1 MAPVSVVTGAN
12 RGIGLALCRKLK
24 SNGYQV
30 IGACRKKSP
39 ELESLGVKIVE
50 GVDVGVDGGCAP
62 LSKVESRVDL
72 LVCNAG
78 ILREDSLEDIDMAVL
93 REQFEVNSL
102 GPLRTYLAL
111 QDKLADNA
119 KVCIVTSRMGS
130 IEDNGSGGDRT
141 RGGAITQTRPDT
153 LASYGYRMSKAAVNM
168 AGKTLSVD
176 LKKKGIAVGI
186 LHPGFVATDMTAKYH
201 GMEGVIS
208 AEESAADLVKII
220 EEKLHMDTTGT
231 FWHRNGSVLPW

>member
-24 SNGYQV
+24 SKGYQV

-62 LSKVESRVDL
+62 LGKVESRVDL

-78 ILREDSLEDIDMAVL
+78 ILREDCLEDIDMAAL

-102 GPLRTYLAL
+102 GPLRTFLAL
-111 QDKLADNA
+111 QGKLADNA

-130 IEDNGSGGDRT
+130 IEDNGSGGD
-141 RGGAITQTRPDT
+141 
-153 LASYGYRMSKAAVNM
+153 YGYRMSKAAVNM
-168 AGKTLSVD
+168 AGKTLAVD
-176 LKKKGIAVGI
+176 LKKRGLAVGI

-201 GMEGVIS
+201 GMDGVIS

-220 EEKLHMDTTGT
+220 EEKLDMSTSGT

>member
-130 IEDNGSGGDRT
+130 IEDNGSGGD
-141 RGGAITQTRPDT
+141 
-153 LASYGYRMSKAAVNM
+153 YGYRMSKAAVNM